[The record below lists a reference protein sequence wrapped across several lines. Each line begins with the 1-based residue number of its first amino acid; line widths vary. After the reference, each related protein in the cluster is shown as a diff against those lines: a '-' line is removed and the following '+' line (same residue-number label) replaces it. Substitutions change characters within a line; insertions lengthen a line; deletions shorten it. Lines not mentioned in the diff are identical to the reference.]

1 MNPFLN
7 ALDREWEIVAAAP
20 ASRRRFIRWVATHP
34 ELEGIESLDDLL
46 VARRDPA
53 RAPALLQV
61 LAALAPTDELAA
73 RTLLQ
78 AVVPGIVCF
87 AARSAKDDPC
97 AIEEMVSLAWERIRT
112 YPTTR
117 PGSVAGN
124 ILLDVLKRYRR
135 HWAVEQPTSG
145 TPIPNDLEDR
155 SCLEDTVL
163 NRLLLEE
170 VITAHRAGIVSKP
183 ALTLVL
189 RTRMMGEPLEDV
201 SAEMDV
207 PQRNLCQR
215 RWRAE
220 CRLRDRFLAA

>member
-1 MNPFLN
+1 MHQFLYD
-7 ALDREWEIVAAAP
+7 LDREWEIVAAAP

-34 ELEGIESLDDLL
+34 DLEGLESLDDLL
-46 VARRDPA
+46 VARRDPT

-61 LAALAPTDELAA
+61 LAALAPTDKLAA

-87 AARSAKDDPC
+87 AARSAKEDPQ

-135 HWAVEQPTSG
+135 HWAIEQPRSG
-145 TPIPNDLEDR
+145 RPLPSELEGNE
-155 SCLEDTVL
+155 CVEDTVL

-170 VITAHRAGIVSKP
+170 IINAHRAGIVSKP

-189 RTRMMGEPLEDV
+189 RTRVMGDPLEDV

-220 CRLRDRFLAA
+220 CRLRDRLLAA